1 VKRYILNR
9 LFALFVILIM
19 VSSVV
24 VLLFR

>member
-1 VKRYILNR
+1 VKRYMVNR

-19 VSSVV
+19 VSSVI

>member
-1 VKRYILNR
+1 VKRYMVNR